1 MFYKNKLKTK
11 ATTEKEFEYNLF
23 EETPKN
29 LSDDKRE
36 IASTKLVY
44 NFITEDGALKS
55 GYGFEVMKSPEST
68 TDVDTETTVSIR
80 GSDVKAIWRLKWW
93 DYNTDTNHYYIFYY
107 NDEGYICYDNLFMY
121 RIATLIVPNDYTETP
136 FATYYRADSQ
146 DALLLSGEG
155 DNLMVITGSGVE
167 TCDTAPLI
175 KSCCSHYGKLFAV
188 TASASSTLVYNED
201 TDITAWTDEKTKNL
215 DFSDERGDLNKIISF
230 DDYLYVFRDYGITK
244 VSIYSSDEEFSI
256 NHMYQSDSYIY
267 PNSIAQGGDRVFFLE
282 RSGLKSFNGSSV
294 QNIELDCDYLLMGLS
309 QKSCWATTFDG
320 KYYLACRCDFD
331 DGETIGCE
339 GNSGGYINNTLI
351 VYDYLTEHVDI
362 MRGADINQVLA
373 LNNPYK
379 SKLVACFYNQN
390 KGKIGQ
396 LTKDG
401 KLFGE
406 NLKGVWQSVKTDLG
420 CHGQKKR
427 IKSFNIKTSGEV
439 KVVLASEG
447 EEKTYTVLGSSK
459 LQKVRTNVV
468 GNEFSVKIIAE
479 GDVAISNF
487 ILQASVAK

>member
-1 MFYKNKLKTK
+1 
-11 ATTEKEFEYNLF
+11 
-23 EETPKN
+23 
-29 LSDDKRE
+29 
-36 IASTKLVY
+36 
-44 NFITEDGALKS
+44 
-55 GYGFEVMKSPEST
+55 
-68 TDVDTETTVSIR
+68 
-80 GSDVKAIWRLKWW
+80 
-93 DYNTDTNHYYIFYY
+93 
-107 NDEGYICYDNLFMY
+107 
-121 RIATLIVPNDYTETP
+121 
-136 FATYYRADSQ
+136 
-146 DALLLSGEG
+146 
-155 DNLMVITGSGVE
+155 
-167 TCDTAPLI
+167 
-175 KSCCSHYGKLFAV
+175 
-188 TASASSTLVYNED
+188 
-201 TDITAWTDEKTKNL
+201 
-215 DFSDERGDLNKIISF
+215 
-230 DDYLYVFRDYGITK
+230 
-244 VSIYSSDEEFSI
+244 
-256 NHMYQSDSYIY
+256 MYQSDSYIY

-294 QNIELDCDYLLMGLS
+294 QNIELDCDYLLKGLS
-309 QKSCWATTFDG
+309 QKSCWATTYDG

-420 CHGQKKR
+420 YHGQKKR

-439 KVVLASEG
+439 KVVLASEK
-447 EEKTYTVLGSSK
+447 EEKTYTVLGSDRM
-459 LQKVRTNVV
+459 QKVRTNIV

-487 ILQASVAK
+487 ILQASVIK